1 MKRTLVIVS
10 LLLVLGAALIGFTIS
25 IGARIALLDIF
36 FSLTPTAPIIA
47 ESNILILG
55 VDSIYGHRSDTI
67 MVLHID
73 PSRRSAAIVSVPR
86 DTIVTIP
93 GRGLDKVN
101 HAYAYGGAELSR
113 RTLEDFFRVSIPYYV
128 TVDLAGIEKLIDDI
142 GGVMINVEKRMYY
155 VDYAGDLYIDL
166 QPGWQK
172 LNGKQAMGYLR
183 FRHSDNDFARIGRQQ
198 SFLKAVAD
206 QTMKKENLI
215 RSPQLFLSLLRCVAT
230 NLNSREILGLSL
242 ALRGANETGQIKM
255 SMVPGSDLMVD
266 NIYYWRPDEEALRKL
281 TGSLLYN
288 GNLVS
293 AAQEPRY

>member
-25 IGARIALLDIF
+25 IGARIALLDVF

>member
-25 IGARIALLDIF
+25 IGARIALLDVF

-266 NIYYWRPDEEALRKL
+266 NIYYWRPDEEELRKL